1 MGDQVA
7 SYAVLTNM
15 GGFVTQFSIVWD
27 GGETD
32 RSDKLALGESVTID
46 LKPYHKQVHRGMS
59 CCARAYIVDG
69 PNHNSGRNF
78 TFDVTQEEP
87 VEYTITGTIFDP
99 SFD

>member
-1 MGDQVA
+1 MTDQVA

-15 GGFVTQFSIVWD
+15 GAFVTRFSIIWD

-32 RSDKLALGESVTID
+32 RSDELAIGQSVTID
-46 LKPYHKQVHRGMS
+46 LKPYHKQVHRGTS
-59 CCARAYIVDG
+59 CCARAYIEAG

-78 TFDVTQEEP
+78 TFDVTEEAP
-87 VEYTITGTIFDP
+87 VEYTISGSVFDP